1 MTRIVIVGGGYGGIE
16 AAKTLEKAFRKRK
29 DIEITLIDR
38 NPYHTLMTELHEV
51 AGGRVS
57 PEAVKVPFAKIF
69 AVSKVRFVRDLVT
82 SIDTANRK
90 VVGADGTYEYDY
102 LVLGT
107 GAEPTYFNLPG
118 VAEHALPLWS
128 YDDAL
133 EVRQH
138 TELMFRRAL
147 DERNEERRRDLLRF
161 VVVGAGFT
169 GMEMAGELL
178 EQKKRLARRYDI
190 DEDEVSIIVLEAMGE
205 VLPILPKPQQDKAAR
220 YYQKIGIDVRLHA
233 RVTRATESAIELH
246 TGETIRTYTIIW
258 TAGIQGTEFAAGL
271 GIPSRHV
278 RRPQPNE
285 YLQAPDIPNL
295 YLTGDM
301 IWFLENDKPLPQV
314 VETAIQ
320 TGHTAAKNI
329 IASIEGRPLE
339 KHRSN
344 YHGHMVSLGSRYGV
358 SYNKGL
364 ALSGRLALAL
374 KHLINIHYLFTIAG
388 VNQVWTYITHEFR
401 ETEDERSIVG
411 EHLAEKIP
419 TYWALPLRLFAGV
432 MWLIEGIGKIRDG
445 WLDPGEEG
453 LSNVW
458 AGAIRIPGVVFPE
471 AADAATAATQA
482 VETATAA
489 TPAAE
494 TAATAAV
501 EATTAATSAAGGA
514 EVSQW
519 GAALLDRP
527 LGIYTWFAENILSI
541 SPTFAFIM
549 QVLVVV
555 AEIGIGL
562 AFIGGF
568 LTFPAAVVSILLGL
582 MFIVSAMAGT
592 EVLWYIFSAI
602 LLMGGAG
609 RAFGLDYWV
618 MRRLRKWWNGTRFA
632 RRTYLYVGRPTKKP
646 EPIK

>member
-29 DIEITLIDR
+29 DVEITLIDR

-51 AGGRVS
+51 AGGRVT

-69 AVSKVRFVRDLVT
+69 AVSKVRYVRDLVT
-82 SIDTANRK
+82 SIDTDGRK
-90 VVGADGTYEYDY
+90 VTGADGTYEYDY

-118 VAEHALPLWS
+118 VEEHALPLWS

-133 EVRQH
+133 EVREH

-169 GMEMAGELL
+169 GMEMAGELM

-220 YYQKIGIDVRLHA
+220 YYQKIGIDIRLHA
-233 RVTRATESAIELH
+233 RVTRATGDTIELH
-246 TGETIRTYTIIW
+246 TGEVIRTYSIIW
-258 TAGIQGTEFAAGL
+258 TAGIQGTDFAAGL

-278 RRPQPNE
+278 KRPQPNE
-285 YLQAPDIPNL
+285 YLQAPEIPNL

-301 IWFLENDKPLPQV
+301 IWFTENDKPLPQV

-320 TGHTAAKNI
+320 TGNTAAKNI
-329 IASIEGRPLE
+329 IASIEGRPLV

-374 KHLINIHYLFTIAG
+374 KHLINFHYLFTIAG
-388 VNQVWTYITHEFR
+388 LNQVWTYFTHEFR

-419 TYWALPLRLFAGV
+419 TYWALPLRLFTGV
-432 MWLIEGIGKIRDG
+432 MWLIEGIGKIGEG

-458 AGAIRIPGVVFPE
+458 AGAIRIPGAVFPE
-471 AADAATAATQA
+471 AADAVA
-482 VETATAA
+482 AA
-489 TPAAE
+489 TPA
-494 TAATAAV
+494 V
-501 EATTAATSAAGGA
+501 EAATTATPAAGGAEAGA

-519 GAALLDRP
+519 GQALLDRP

-549 QVLVVV
+549 QVIVVLL
-555 AEIGIGL
+555 EIGIGL

-568 LTFPAAVVSILLGL
+568 LTFPAAVASIALCL
-582 MFIVSAMAGT
+582 MFIVSAMAGS
-592 EVLWYIFSAI
+592 EVLWYIFAAI

-618 MRRLRKWWNGTRFA
+618 MRWLHRWWNGTRFA
-632 RRTYLYVGRPTKKP
+632 RKTYLYVGRPTKKP
-646 EPIK
+646 EPLK